1 MRRSSS
7 CQLSRSNKCRE
18 DISLSV
24 LQSKFHL
31 PISKAAKEL
40 GMGVTVL
47 KKYCRKFHIHR
58 WPFRKL
64 NSMSKLIGSVEG
76 TTAGAGQVR
85 VG

>member
-1 MRRSSS
+1 M
-7 CQLSRSNKCRE
+7 
-18 DISLSV
+18 SV

-76 TTAGAGQVR
+76 TTAGAGQVLMCPQTSSACLPS
-85 VG
+85 